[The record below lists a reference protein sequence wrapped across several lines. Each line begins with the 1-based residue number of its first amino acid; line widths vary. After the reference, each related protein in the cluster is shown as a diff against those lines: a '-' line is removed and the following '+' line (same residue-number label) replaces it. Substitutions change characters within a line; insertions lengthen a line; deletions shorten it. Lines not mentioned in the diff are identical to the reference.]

1 MSANRTPNGPR
12 RAQSARVLARS
23 TRNDSPKP
31 MQPLPADASVRSAK
45 CAFDDPSPTLRLAHR
60 RSSLA
65 RGGGTGF
72 WSHTTRPTNL
82 PLDGTRRSGPL
93 PPRPAGPPPAQRK
106 NANTTLFAVDIRF
119 VLGLCKSLLFVRSAR
134 GSAGRSEVNTPYG
147 NLTNANATTLEAA
160 LSVPARSSSSQRSRM
175 RRKRGERSE
184 TRRETSSDPYAR

>member
-65 RGGGTGF
+65 RGGGIAAGLGSGSHSYHFYLRTYHWTG
-72 WSHTTRPTNL
+72 R
-82 PLDGTRRSGPL
+82 DGAASS
-93 PPRPAGPPPAQRK
+93 RPARPRE

-147 NLTNANATTLEAA
+147 NLTNANAVTLEAA
-160 LSVPARSSSSQRSRM
+160 LSVPARSDCECGAREASDPRL
-175 RRKRGERSE
+175 E
-184 TRRETSSDPYAR
+184 RETSSDPYAR